1 MNERPPKSEFK
12 DTQNIV
18 FTNLGYEHL
27 EQIAELERQCFAMDA
42 WSLELLKGELE
53 DKSKHYFVALEKNIV
68 LAYGGYAQILDEAHI
83 MNIAVKKGYRNM
95 GLAKGIISLLIDD
108 AKKRGIKRA
117 TLEVNET
124 NTAAINLYEKF
135 GFKLFGKRK
144 NYYQNT
150 HDALIYWKEL

>member
-53 DKSKHYFVALEKNIV
+53 DKSKHYFVALGKNIV